1 MTWRGLLAVAW
12 ANLRSDRGAAL
23 VDAAAAAVGAAA
35 LAIFVALG
43 LGVGEA
49 ARRMF
54 PADARLVEVV
64 PAQVSLGGLLG
75 GGRLDEAALGRLA
88 RLPGVVA
95 VWPRMNL
102 VVPVAAPEP
111 PRGLEAAWPPGMTLQ
126 IPVVGVDPSMV
137 AEDTRKGIPFVDPAD
152 GDPIPVVLSRRLVEI
167 YNKTIAPTWGIPGL
181 PPGLDPVGIELPL
194 RIGVSI
200 IPGKTERRVIEVRV
214 RLAGLSDR
222 VPLYAMAVPLA
233 TVQRLHRLYNRSDP
247 GYGQVT
253 LLSDSPADAP
263 VIAATARR
271 MGFNVDRTEQATA
284 ERVGTVVKITAG
296 SLTGLALLMTA
307 LAALAIARSRAA
319 SVAARAREIALL
331 QALGATGGDVRRV
344 VLVEALL
351 LGGGG
356 GLVGMAVG
364 RGLGLLGNLAW
375 HSFLPDFP
383 YRPEAI
389 LVFPAWLLAATVAV
403 AALSAVIGALTPA
416 AAAAR
421 VDPARALS

>member
-1 MTWRGLLAVAW
+1 MTWRSLLAVAW
-12 ANLRSDRGAAL
+12 ASLRADPGAAL
-23 VDAAAAAVGAAA
+23 VDAAAAAVGAAT

-43 LGVGEA
+43 LGVGDA

-54 PADARLVEVV
+54 PADARFVEVV

-75 GGRLDEAALGRLA
+75 GGRLDARALA
-88 RLPGVVA
+88 RLAELPGVRGA
-95 VWPRMNL
+95 WPRQNL

-111 PRGLEAAWPPGMTLQ
+111 PHGLEAAWPAGMTVQ
-126 IPVVGVDPSMV
+126 IPVVGVDPAMV
-137 AEDTRKGIPFVDPAD
+137 ADDTRRGVAFTDVTD
-152 GDPIPVVLSRRLVEI
+152 GGPIPVVLSRRLVEI

-181 PPGLDPVGIELPL
+181 PAGLDPVGLELPL
-194 RIGVSI
+194 RIGASI
-200 IPGKTERRVIEVRV
+200 IPGKSEQRVIEVRV

-222 VPLYAMAVPLA
+222 VPLYAMAFPLI

-253 LLSDSPADAP
+253 LLADQPADAP
-263 VIAATARR
+263 LIAAAARR
-271 MGFNVDRTEQATA
+271 MGFDVDRTEQATA
-284 ERVGTVVKITAG
+284 ERVGTVVG
-296 SLTGLALLMTA
+296 LTTGALTVLALLMTG

-319 SVAARAREIALL
+319 SVAARSREIALL
-331 QALGATGGDVRRV
+331 QALGATARDVRAL
-344 VLVEALL
+344 VLAEALL

-356 GLVGMAVG
+356 GLVGVAVG

-375 HSFLPDFP
+375 HQLLPDFP

-389 LVFPAWLLAATVAV
+389 LSFPAWLLLTSVAV
-403 AALSAVIGALTPA
+403 AALSAVLGALAPA

>member
-1 MTWRGLLAVAW
+1 VSWRGLLAVAW
-12 ANLRSDRGAAL
+12 ANLRSDPGAAL

-35 LAIFVALG
+35 LAVFVALG

-75 GGRLDEAALGRLA
+75 GGRLDEAALARLGS
-88 RLPGVVA
+88 LPGVRA
-95 VWPRMNL
+95 AWPRQDL
-102 VVPVAAPEP
+102 VVPVAAPGP
-111 PRGLEAAWPPGMTLQ
+111 PHGLEAAWPVGMTVQ
-126 IPVVGVDPSMV
+126 IPVIGIDPTMV
-137 AEDTRKGIPFVDPAD
+137 AEDTRRGVPFVDPGDD
-152 GDPIPVVLSRRLVEI
+152 GPIPVVISRRLVEI
-167 YNKTIAPTWGIPGL
+167 YSKTIAPTWGLPGL
-181 PPGLDPVGIELPL
+181 PAGLDPVGLELPL
-194 RIGVSI
+194 RIGASI
-200 IPGKTERRVIEVRV
+200 VPGRSERPVLEVRV

-233 TVQRLHRLYNRSDP
+233 TVQRLHRLYHRSDP

-253 LLSDSPADAP
+253 LLADAPADAP
-263 VIAATARR
+263 LIAAAARR
-271 MGFNVDRTEQATA
+271 MGFDVDRTEQATA
-284 ERVGTVVKITAG
+284 ERVGTVVGITTGA
-296 SLTGLALLMTA
+296 LVGLALLMTG

-319 SVAARAREIALL
+319 SVAARSREIALL
-331 QALGATGGDVRRV
+331 QALGATAGDVRRM

-356 GLVGMAVG
+356 GLAGMVAG
-364 RGLGLLGNLAW
+364 RGIGLLGNLAW
-375 HSFLPDFP
+375 HRLLPDFP

-389 LVFPAWLLAATVAV
+389 LLFPAWLLLASVAIAGV
-403 AALSAVIGALTPA
+403 STVIGALAPA
-416 AAAAR
+416 AAAGR